1 MEALKIKKVETK
13 IDATIECMI
22 SREEAETTTA
32 LEVAEGEAATEETE
46 EATAEEIVEAISEE

>member
-1 MEALKIKKVETK
+1 
-13 IDATIECMI
+13 MI